1 MTSERVERS
10 QQRLP
15 VREVAEELGLTT
27 HQLLAELAARGYFVK
42 SASSTLEPPV
52 ITRLRQELPVGHTR
66 PIDENL
72 YGNSAVRRPQKRGD
86 EDGFWSAVERAQQ
99 NRGSSSGRTRDT
111 PSGPITTAI
120 LELVIVPQRPA
131 HIRRAE
137 GKYTP
142 EECDGADCI
151 SRNWASAWLTG
162 GTDNESDI
170 VEWIRVAQGRHW
182 RSLRNCPTRV

>member
-1 MTSERVERS
+1 
-10 QQRLP
+10 
-15 VREVAEELGLTT
+15 
-27 HQLLAELAARGYFVK
+27 
-42 SASSTLEPPV
+42 
-52 ITRLRQELPVGHTR
+52 
-66 PIDENL
+66 
-72 YGNSAVRRPQKRGD
+72 
-86 EDGFWSAVERAQQ
+86 VERAQQ

-142 EECDGADCI
+142 EECDRADCI

-170 VEWIRVAQGRHW
+170 VEWIRVAQGRHLEVAAKLSNAGLTPGDAELRLGFGRIDPSRDTIIDRIIRGNLGFKDAVRQVKDYRHSQ
-182 RSLRNCPTRV
+182 RSTGT